1 MENMPDNINYCNNRK
16 DFYLD
21 NAGNLCR
28 NEKHPEKDPDQSTE
42 LNTKCQKKKTKKTL
56 QNKNRQVKKQA
67 NLEQIMSQEYRI
79 LKDPL
84 NREIFVMSISEMN
97 KPYKQGIR
105 QLVFPENGKMK
116 H

>member
-1 MENMPDNINYCNNRK
+1 MNRFESYKPLSTPSGMENMPDNINYCNNRK

-56 QNKNRQVKKQA
+56 
-67 NLEQIMSQEYRI
+67 
-79 LKDPL
+79 
-84 NREIFVMSISEMN
+84 
-97 KPYKQGIR
+97 
-105 QLVFPENGKMK
+105 
-116 H
+116 